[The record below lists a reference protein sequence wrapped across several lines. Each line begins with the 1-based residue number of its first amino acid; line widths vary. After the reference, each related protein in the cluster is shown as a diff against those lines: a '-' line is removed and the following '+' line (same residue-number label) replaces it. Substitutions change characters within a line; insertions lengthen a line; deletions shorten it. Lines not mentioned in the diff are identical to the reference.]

1 MFLEIAS
8 ESTSLATTNFQTT
21 KKQSNLIIKIP
32 VFTFDTLLFRESQR
46 GDDPWILPLQPGAAG
61 HQPEAEEGRAREE
74 QGEGGAGRAHRVT
87 GEVELG
93 LKWWLV
99 STFENTVLT
108 FFFTGR
114 KPFPFNGIITVMFF
128 LFCLTP
134 WTGLASKGKNGYS
147 NSWSL
152 RILKL

>member
-21 KKQSNLIIKIP
+21 TKQSNLIIKIP
-32 VFTFDTLLFRESQR
+32 VFTFDSLLFRESQR
-46 GDDPWILPLQPGAAG
+46 GDDPRILPLQPGAAG
-61 HQPEAEEGRAREE
+61 HKPEAEEGRAREE

-99 STFENTVLT
+99 SAFEN
-108 FFFTGR
+108 
-114 KPFPFNGIITVMFF
+114 KYCINF
-128 LFCLTP
+128 LFHR
-134 WTGLASKGKNGYS
+134 SKTISIQWNYCGHVLFVLSYS
-147 NSWSL
+147 LNWFGFKREESTQ
-152 RILKL
+152 